1 MIECPSCGRRHR
13 PGTLFCSECGVYL
26 PTGGPLRTEPVSEED
41 LPSPQVSPRPRKT
54 VKEPNAAPPVPLHI
68 EIVST
73 GRQIEL
79 PPIAKVRIGRLD
91 AANNV
96 VPDLD
101 LTPDVQ
107 PGDGV
112 SRLHCRIHQRG
123 STYLVEDI
131 GSANGTFLNGQRL
144 TSYLS
149 YVLENGDELQLGR
162 FKIKI
167 VGQRIDAGLA

>member
-1 MIECPSCGRRHR
+1 
-13 PGTLFCSECGVYL
+13 
-26 PTGGPLRTEPVSEED
+26 VSEED
-41 LPSPQVSPRPRKT
+41 LPSSQVSPWPRE
-54 VKEPNAAPPVPLHI
+54 VIEEPDATPPVPLHVV
-68 EIVST
+68 IVST
-73 GRQIEL
+73 GRQIRL

-91 AANNV
+91 AANDI

-144 TSYLS
+144 TPYLS

-162 FKIKI
+162 FKIRI
-167 VGQRIDAGLA
+167 VGQGIDTGPT